1 MDATS
6 RQPSFAGLVSLAWA
20 LIVVQ
25 LVAQHWADTA
35 VNLLDTDDAMRLAQL
50 RDWLGGQ
57 GWYDLHQWRVMPGY
71 ESHWS
76 RLIDAGLAGTL
87 WFFGLF
93 FDVSMAE
100 RLMRTVWPMLWLLPT
115 MAGMTAIAWRL
126 GGREAALVALLLAL
140 VGLPAFH
147 QFRPGRIDHHNVQI
161 ALSVLAVA
169 ATVWSDRVRWAAL
182 AAGVLTGLAIGV
194 GLECLPYLLVC
205 AVAFALRYAL
215 DPAGARPAAD
225 YGLALAASALAMFFL
240 LVGPQSRG
248 HAVCDAI
255 AINWVALVGIGGLG
269 LAAAGYFASP
279 SQGRPLA
286 VRLACTLAIGAAAT
300 AVFLAIEPRCLK
312 GPYAM
317 MDAQVWSIWLS
328 DVREMQPLATLIL
341 KTPVT
346 GLAVAAFP
354 VAAVVAALV
363 LLRDPA
369 GRRDFGVLTA
379 VAAFVVAFLTTLAA
393 VKAYSYATWLGM
405 PLVAA
410 LALRLFAALRVQRLI
425 PRVALSLL
433 LTPAVLS
440 VGALGIAQ
448 AAGLNDRKG
457 ADSPDRPAHDACL
470 DNASYAGLARLPA
483 GVVAADLDY
492 GPFLLALTPH
502 RILAAPYHRLSA
514 GILAAREIFASP
526 PEGAHGALR
535 RLGVTYI
542 ATCGTRG
549 PSDLPKSELEASF
562 AGRLQAKDVPDWLEP
577 VATGEGPFTVYRV
590 KS

>member
-1 MDATS
+1 MHATS
-6 RQPSFAGLVSLAWA
+6 RQPSFALLVGLAWA
-20 LIVVQ
+20 LIVLQ

-35 VNLLDTDDAMRLAQL
+35 VNLLDTDDAMRLTQL

-57 GWYDLHQWRVMPGY
+57 GWYDLHQWRVAPGY

-93 FDVSMAE
+93 FDAALAE

-115 MAGMTAIAWRL
+115 LVGMTAIAWRL
-126 GGREAALVALLLAL
+126 AGREAALVALLLAL

-169 ATVWSDRVRWAAL
+169 TTVWSDRVRWAAL
-182 AAGVLTGLAIGV
+182 AAGALTGLAIGV

-205 AVAFALRYAL
+205 AIAFALRYAL
-215 DPAGARPAAD
+215 TPSGARPAAD
-225 YGLALAASALAMFFL
+225 YGLALAASAVAMFLL
-240 LVGPQSRG
+240 LVGRQNWS

-255 AINWVALVGIGGLG
+255 AINWVALVGVGGAGLAIGGYL
-269 LAAAGYFASP
+269 ASP
-279 SQGRPLA
+279 RAA
-286 VRLACTLAIGAAAT
+286 VRFAITLAIAAA
-300 AVFLAIEPRCLK
+300 AAVVFLAIEPRCLK

-328 DVREMQPLATLIL
+328 DVREMQPLLTLIV

-354 VAAVVAALV
+354 VAALVATLV
-363 LLRDPA
+363 LLRDGDA
-369 GRRDFGVLTA
+369 RRDFGMLA
-379 VAAFVVAFLTTLAA
+379 AGAAFLVALLTTLAA

-410 LALRLFAALRVQRLI
+410 LALWLFAMLRLRRLI

-440 VGALGIAQ
+440 VGALSIAQ
-448 AAGLNDRKG
+448 AAGLKDRLNDHNN
-457 ADSPDRPAHDACL
+457 PDRPARDACL
-470 DNASYAGLARLPA
+470 DNASYAALAQLPA

-514 GILAAREIFASP
+514 GILAAHEIFGSP
-526 PEGAHGALR
+526 PAAARAALKR
-535 RLGVTYI
+535 FGVTYMAI
-542 ATCGTRG
+542 CGTRG
-549 PSDLPKSELEASF
+549 PSDLPKSELEASL
-562 AGRLQAKDVPDWLEP
+562 AGRLQAKEVPDWLEP
-577 VATGEGPFTVYRV
+577 IATGEGPFTVFRV